1 MATDETGDSTKPG
14 TDQSFVR
21 VADADELR
29 EEGRLLVNRNGRS
42 LALFYHEGEFRAV
55 DNRCPHMGFPLT
67 EGSVEDG
74 ILTCH
79 WHHARFE
86 LSCGDTFD
94 PWADD
99 VQAFPIEE
107 RDGDIYVNTTP
118 KRDAPPEEH
127 WTERLET
134 GLEENLRLV
143 VAKSVIGLS
152 NADVPDSEPLRIGA
166 AFGTRYREQGWS
178 SGLTIHSC
186 MANVLPDLGA
196 DDRPRALYTGL
207 RHVASDCQG
216 ESPRFDQPSFET
228 EEVPADRLR
237 KWFRDCVEVRD
248 RDGAERCLQTAIATL
263 EPEQVAEIL
272 YTAATDHLY
281 LDAGHSFD
289 FINKS
294 LELLDHIG
302 WEHAETVLP
311 SVIPR
316 LTDAQRSEELSSWT
330 QPIDLAELL
339 FDSFDQLPELV
350 EAGNEKTWN
359 EPDDFTEILLSD
371 DPHEILNALKDAI
384 RSGAT
389 CEELADRVSFASLMR
404 VAQFGTANEF
414 SDWNTVH
421 HTLTYNNAVQQAAK
435 RASSTALYRGVL
447 AGAMSVY
454 LDRFLNTP
462 PTPVPTIDSSDANPE
477 DLREELLETFDEEGN
492 VNAAGA
498 IVAEHFSAGGDPGKL
513 KETLGQALLREDAGF
528 HTLQN
533 LEASFAQFD
542 LRDDEEEKELALI
555 SLARYMGAHFP
566 TRREAEQTYVIA
578 DRLNRGEKI
587 HESN

>member
-1 MATDETGDSTKPG
+1 MATNET
-14 TDQSFVR
+14 FAR

-29 EEGRLLVNRNGRS
+29 DEGRLLVNRDGRS

-107 RDGDIYVNTTP
+107 RDGEIYVNLSP
-118 KRDAPPEEH
+118 KRDSPPEQH
-127 WTERLET
+127 WKERLET

-152 NADVPDSEPLRIGA
+152 NEDVPASEPLRIGA
-166 AFGTRYREQGWS
+166 EFGTRYRDEGWS

-186 MANVLPDLGA
+186 MANVLPDLRD

-228 EEVPADRLR
+228 RDVSADRLR
-237 KWFRDCVEVRD
+237 TWFRDCVEVRD
-248 RDGAERCLQTAIATL
+248 DDGAERCLQTAIATL

-272 YTAATDHLY
+272 YAAATDHLY

-294 LELLDHIG
+294 LELLDHVG
-302 WEHAETVLP
+302 WELAETVLP

-316 LTDAQRSEELSSWT
+316 LTDARRSEELSSWT

-339 FDSFDQLPELV
+339 FDTFDRLPELV
-350 EAGNEKTWN
+350 EAGEAERENGDGWQ
-359 EPDDFTEILLSD
+359 EPDDFTDTLLSD
-371 DPHEILNALKDAI
+371 DPHAILDALKDAI
-384 RSGAT
+384 QSGAT
-389 CEELADRVSFASLMR
+389 CEQLADRVSFASLLR

-447 AGAMSVY
+447 TGAMSVY

-462 PTPVPTIDSSDANPE
+462 PAPLPSVESSDADPA
-477 DLREELLETFDEEGN
+477 DLCEELLETFDEEGN
-492 VNAAGA
+492 VNATGA
-498 IVAEHFSAGGDPGKL
+498 IVAEYFAAGGDPVEL
-513 KETLGQALLREDAGF
+513 KETLGRALLREDAGF

-542 LRDDEEEKELALI
+542 LREDDREKELALI
-555 SLARYMGAHFP
+555 SLTRYMAAHFP
-566 TRREAEQTYVIA
+566 TRREAEQTFVIA

-587 HESN
+587 HETN

>member
-1 MATDETGDSTKPG
+1 MAS
-14 TDQSFVR
+14 DQSFVR

-29 EEGRLLVNRNGRS
+29 DEGRLLVNRDGWS
-42 LALFYHEGEFRAV
+42 LALFFHEGEFRAV
-55 DNRCPHMGFPLT
+55 DNRCPHMGFPLSQ
-67 EGSVEDG
+67 GSVDDG

-99 VQAFPIEE
+99 IQAYPIEE
-107 RDGDIYVNTTP
+107 RDGDVYVNLHP
-118 KRDAPPEEH
+118 EPDESPEEH
-127 WTERLET
+127 WKSRLET

-152 NADVPDSEPLRIGA
+152 HEDVLAAEPLGIGA
-166 AFGTRYREQGWS
+166 RFGTRYRDQGWS
-178 SGLTIHSC
+178 SGLTIHAC
-186 MANVLPDLGA
+186 MANVLPDLRE

-216 ESPRFDQPSFET
+216 EAPHFDQPSFET
-228 EEVPADRLR
+228 EDVFAERLR
-237 KWFRDCVEVRD
+237 QWFRDCIEVRD
-248 RDGAERCLQTAIATL
+248 DDGAERCLQTAIATL

-294 LELLDHIG
+294 LEMLDHIG
-302 WEHAETVLP
+302 WEHASTVLP

-316 LTDAQRSEELSSWT
+316 LTEARRSEELSSWT

-339 FDSFDQLPELV
+339 FDTFDDLPELV
-350 EAGNEKTWN
+350 EAGADETWE
-359 EPDDFTEILLSD
+359 EPDDFTDTLLSD
-371 DPHEILNALKDAI
+371 DPHVVLDALTDAI
-384 RSGAT
+384 RGGAT
-389 CEELADRVSFASLMR
+389 CEQLAASVSFASVMR
-404 VAQFGTANEF
+404 VAQFGTSNEF
-414 SDWNTVH
+414 NDWNTVH
-421 HTLTYNNAVQQAAK
+421 HTFTYNNAVQQAAR

-447 AGAMSVY
+447 TGAMSVY

-462 PTPVPTIDSSDANPE
+462 PTPLPTVESSDADPA
-477 DLREELLETFDEEGN
+477 DLRDELLESFDEEGN
-492 VNAAGA
+492 VNAAA
-498 IVAEHFSAGGDPGKL
+498 ALVAEHFAAGGDPADL
-513 KETLGQALLREDAGF
+513 KRTLGQALLREDADF

-542 LRDDEEEKELALI
+542 LRTDDREREVTLVA
-555 SLARYMGAHFP
+555 LARYMAAHFP
-566 TRREAEQTYVIA
+566 TRREAEQTYTIA

-587 HESN
+587 HETN